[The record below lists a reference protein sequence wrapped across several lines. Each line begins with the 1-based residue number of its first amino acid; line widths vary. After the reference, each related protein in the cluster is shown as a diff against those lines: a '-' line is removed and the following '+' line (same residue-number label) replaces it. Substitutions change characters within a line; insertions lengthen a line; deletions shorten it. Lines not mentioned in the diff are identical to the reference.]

1 MESEQQPCLCCEL
14 GLSNGHG
21 GPRGGALKCVGVDGW
36 VEEFADDMMMRWYC
50 LLKELLNG
58 PMLVLS
64 LHSSACYLSL
74 SICYDYLI
82 NPT

>member
-36 VEEFADDMMMRWYC
+36 VEEFADDMMMVMVLFSVLYGDVFAAMG
-50 LLKELLNG
+50 LNS
-58 PMLVLS
+58 PYVNHTMR
-64 LHSSACYLSL
+64 
-74 SICYDYLI
+74 
-82 NPT
+82 